1 MSAPAGRP
9 DRILIVILS
18 IIAVLVAVALAAVF
32 LRGQPELLDEGTPA
46 GVVQRYAAAVLDGDE
61 AAAAGYLAE
70 RSGRQCSSPTDRRT
84 AGGMR
89 VTLVSTTER
98 DTSADVRVAISISNG
113 TGPFGSEEYETED
126 VFDLVKVNGRW
137 LVETAPWQLTICPA
151 PAVKP

>member
-32 LRGQPELLDEGTPA
+32 FRGQPELLDEGTPA

-70 RSGRQCSSPTDRRT
+70 RSGR
-84 AGGMR
+84 
-89 VTLVSTTER
+89 
-98 DTSADVRVAISISNG
+98 
-113 TGPFGSEEYETED
+113 
-126 VFDLVKVNGRW
+126 
-137 LVETAPWQLTICPA
+137 
-151 PAVKP
+151 

>member
-18 IIAVLVAVALAAVF
+18 VVACLVLAALAAVF
-32 LRGQPELLDEGTPA
+32 FRGQPEPLDEGTPA

-61 AAAAGYLAE
+61 TTAAGYLADRSRRQCGPAE
-70 RSGRQCSSPTDRRT
+70 RPARSGL
-84 AGGMR
+84 R

-98 DTSADVRVAISISNG
+98 ADSADVRVAITVSNG
-113 TGPFGSEEYETED
+113 AGPFGSQEYETED
-126 VFDLVKVNGRW
+126 VFDLVKVGGRW

-151 PAVKP
+151 PAVRP

>member
-18 IIAVLVAVALAAVF
+18 IIAVLVAVALGAVF
-32 LRGQPELLDEGTPA
+32 FRGQPELLDEGTPA

-61 AAAAGYLAE
+61 AAAARYLAE
-70 RSGRQCSSPTDRRT
+70 RSGRQCSPTDRRT

>member
-18 IIAVLVAVALAAVF
+18 IIAVLVAVSLASVF
-32 LRGQPELLDEGTPA
+32 FRGQPELLDEGTPA

-70 RSGRQCSSPTDRRT
+70 RSGRQCSPTDSRT
-84 AGGMR
+84 GGMR

-98 DTSADVRVAISISNG
+98 DASADVRVAISVSNG

-137 LVETAPWQLTICPA
+137 LIETAPWRLTICPA
-151 PAVKP
+151 SAVKP